1 MWSQMAVGD
10 QSSHP
15 CSERKM
21 EKSGS
26 NVPAKIGMVLQTKK
40 QRMDIGGLPDL

>member
-1 MWSQMAVGD
+1 MVVGD

-15 CSERKM
+15 CSGRKM

-26 NVPAKIGMVLQTKK
+26 NVPVKIGTLLQMKK
-40 QRMDIGGLPDL
+40 QRMHIGGLEDL